1 MNSEKLNKLILGALF
16 TALTCVA
23 TMIIH
28 IPTIGTGGYVN
39 VGDSIVL
46 LSAWML
52 GGPYGA
58 LAAGLGSG
66 LADFLSGYPIYT
78 PGTFVIK
85 FLMCLIAYFVFL
97 KLNKISTN
105 KVAVFAIGGIIA
117 ETVMVVGYLLYEG
130 IVIGYGLAAVSSV
143 PSNIIQGCVNIIIG
157 YAVMQAMSKAKVLTP
172 AVISK

>member
-1 MNSEKLNKLILGALF
+1 MNPAKLNKLILGALF
-16 TALTCVA
+16 AALTCIA

-78 PGTFVIK
+78 PGTFIIK
-85 FLMCLIAYFVFL
+85 FLMCLAAYYIFRM
-97 KLNKISTN
+97 LNRLNLN
-105 KVAVFAIGGIIA
+105 KVAVFAIGGIISEA
-117 ETVMVVGYLLYEG
+117 IMVIGYLIYEAA
-130 IVIGYGLAAVSSV
+130 IIGYGLAAAASV
-143 PSNIIQGCVNIIIG
+143 PSNILQGCVNIIIG
-157 YAVMQAMSKAKVLTP
+157 YAVMQAMTRAKVLTP